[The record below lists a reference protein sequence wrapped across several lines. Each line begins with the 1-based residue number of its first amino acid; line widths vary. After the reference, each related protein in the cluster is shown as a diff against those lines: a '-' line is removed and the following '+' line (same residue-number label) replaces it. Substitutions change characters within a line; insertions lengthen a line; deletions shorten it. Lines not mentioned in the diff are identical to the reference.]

1 MPNRKVIM
9 VDEAL
14 YFFKKDV
21 GKKVYEIEYEATY
34 VTKWQ
39 VLADNEAGA
48 FDTWL
53 AENKQDLVT
62 EDSKDCVCTYVK
74 DYTQLGKTQV
84 IAEIKY
90 NKEDDEVYAE

>member
-1 MPNRKVIM
+1 M

-39 VLADNEAGA
+39 VLAEDENEA
-48 FDTWL
+48 FNTWL

-62 EDSKDCVCTYVK
+62 EDGTNCVFSYVK
-74 DYTQLGKTQV
+74 DYMQLGKTQV

-90 NKEDDEVYAE
+90 NKEDDEVYADES

>member
-1 MPNRKVIM
+1 M

-14 YFFKKDV
+14 YFFEKDV

-39 VLADNEAGA
+39 VLANDENEA
-48 FDTWL
+48 FNIWL
-53 AENKQDLVT
+53 EGNKQDLVT
-62 EDSKDCVCTYVK
+62 EDGKDCVCSYVK

-90 NKEDDEVYAE
+90 NKEDDEVYADES